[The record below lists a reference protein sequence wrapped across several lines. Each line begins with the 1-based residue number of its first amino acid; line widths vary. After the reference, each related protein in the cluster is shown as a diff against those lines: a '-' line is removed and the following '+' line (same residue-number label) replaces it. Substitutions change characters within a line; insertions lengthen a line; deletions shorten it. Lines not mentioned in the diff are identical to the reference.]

1 MSEYVEEYLVAL
13 GYDLKSEEG
22 QEYLRICQE
31 MERRHEELVKSGKSL
46 TDSFGEQSKAQQAN
60 ITGDKEEAAQLA
72 KLDDMYRQLHKTQA
86 EETRVKPVVPQQQA
100 SGGTTAAPKPPAG
113 RPAAPPQ
120 AVESPLPKPVAPQTL
135 GKKSGNQKERIE
147 GDREEINLLG
157 DMEKTV
163 RQIGVAWAQLEQG
176 NIFGAFTQ
184 SIKGVKQFADM
195 LDRAGSSAQ
204 AADKKSGNFKQT
216 IADVLKTKGKPESGT
231 STKGAEVAKTAASG
245 AEAAGAG
252 TDAGAAAAGAAG
264 VAEIA
269 AMGTAIAAVA
279 AAIGVAT
286 KEAYNLADGLAQASI
301 NVETMSRRLWITDT
315 AAWQL
320 NNTLSSMGKTTADL
334 NDIALNPTL
343 REQFQA
349 LQDYQKTMLQL
360 PSDFQSV
367 NDKWNQG
374 VVKNNEELK
383 LSMNYL
389 HQMTQYYAS
398 KSWEPI
404 FEGVIGKTKDAVN
417 GLAGLLKKWG
427 DFSEKV
433 NETLFPNLY
442 KNSAQ
447 GTAANYAPQTSS
459 YTQYQGATV
468 TYAPNINVT
477 ANSSQA
483 NDIAEVTGRVTRQS
497 FDESALLKSVQG
509 LNR

>member
-22 QEYLRICQE
+22 QEYLRMCQE
-31 MERRHEELVKSGKSL
+31 MERRHEELVKSGKNL

-60 ITGDKEEAAQLA
+60 ISGDKEEAAQLA

-86 EETRVKPVVPQQQA
+86 EETRVKPVASQQQVP
-100 SGGTTAAPKPPAG
+100 GGTTAAPKPPAG
-113 RPAAPPQ
+113 PPTASPQAPKIPLSKAAAPQ
-120 AVESPLPKPVAPQTL
+120 APGE
-135 GKKSGNQKERIE
+135 KSGDQKKRIE

-163 RQIGVAWAQLEQG
+163 RQIGIAWAQLERG

-184 SIKGVKQFADM
+184 SIKGAKQFADM

-216 IADVLKTKGKPESGT
+216 IADVLKTKGKPVG
-231 STKGAEVAKTAASG
+231 GTAAAS
-245 AEAAGAG
+245 AEASAAGEGVVGAARAVG
-252 TDAGAAAAGAAG
+252 TEALAAAGA
-264 VAEIA
+264 V
-269 AMGTAIAAVA
+269 AAVA

-286 KEAYNLADGLAQASI
+286 KEAYDLADGLAQASI

-320 NNTLSSMGKTTADL
+320 NNTLSAMGKTTADL

-343 REQFQA
+343 RQQFQD

-367 NDKWNQG
+367 SDKWNQG

-389 HQMTQYYAS
+389 HQMTEYYAS

-417 GLAGLLKKWG
+417 GIADLLKKWG

-442 KNSAQ
+442 KNSSV

-468 TYAPNINVT
+468 TYSPHIEVT
-477 ANSSQA
+477 ANSDKAS
-483 NDIAEVTGRVTRQS
+483 DIAVATAEAIQQRFS
-497 FDESALLKSVQG
+497 ESALMKNIQG
-509 LNR
+509 QNR